1 MDSHMSKLIAVVEGR
16 VQQGDR
22 RSRDL
27 GFPTANVQFPDA
39 AGLDGVYAGTL
50 QVGHSA
56 DGPIYVTAVS
66 VGNGPTFYDTDAVR
80 LLEAHLLDFE
90 GDLYGKQ
97 VRIELRTVLRPRH
110 KYVDAPTLVRR
121 LRMDVRAT
129 RVWAVANGLEHLLG
143 RSSPDSPRSSAVGGG
158 VRPMPVVR
166 RKKAGGAVRSAER
179 RERQMQQIRQA
190 IGECVSQEN
199 LSPEWLAQCTRL
211 PTDYVRWYL
220 GSLEERST

>member
-1 MDSHMSKLIAVVEGR
+1 MSNLIAVVEGR

-22 RSRDL
+22 RGRDL

-39 AGLDGVYAGTL
+39 AGLDGVYAGTF

-56 DGPIYVTAVS
+56 DEPLYVTAVS
-66 VGNGPTFYDTDAVR
+66 VGNRPTFYDTDAVR

-97 VRIELRTVLRPRH
+97 VRIELRTVLRPLH
-110 KYVDAPTLVRR
+110 KYVDAPTLVRQ

-129 RVWAVANGLEHLLG
+129 RAWAVANGLEHLLG
-143 RSSPDSPRSSAVGGG
+143 RSSQDLPRSSAVDGGG
-158 VRPMPVVR
+158 TRPMPVVR
-166 RKKAGGAVRSAER
+166 RKKAGGAVRSAGR
-179 RERQMQQIRQA
+179 RERQEQQIRQA
-190 IGECVSQEN
+190 IGECVAQEN
-199 LSPEWLAQCTRL
+199 LSPESLAQRTRL